1 MIKTIG
7 GSASSRP
14 VVTRALL
21 LATGVALTVASC
33 STSSSSPAS
42 GSGSAAAVTT
52 ITVGIPAAITADSVL
67 IAQDKG
73 YFTQHHLKVNVE
85 TLNGGAANVPA
96 LQGGAIEIA
105 QSNVLSEIQGA
116 AQGLAVPCFAGAFA
130 LTPAGSFLPLVA
142 SARSGIT
149 KPAQLAGKTIAVNAT
164 GGVNQL
170 LADAWLAQ
178 QGVSYKSV
186 HYIGMGFPDMPA
198 AVGAGRV
205 DAAVSAEPF
214 GTEMRQ
220 QGATLLSGYLESNI
234 AGSPI
239 FSCWNATAN
248 WLTKNPQVAAGFVA
262 AIQQANDFINN
273 EPGQFRTYLAKTT
286 KIAPKVIQALSLP
299 SFTTEMSNADVTE
312 WEAAAH
318 KYGIL
323 TGGAVDPARVYQPV
337 AAS

>member
-1 MIKTIG
+1 MIKAIG

-14 VVTRALL
+14 AVTRALL
-21 LATGVALTVASC
+21 LATGVALTLAGC
-33 STSSSSPAS
+33 GTSSSSAS
-42 GSGSAAAVTT
+42 GSGAAAVTT
-52 ITVGIPAAITADSVL
+52 ITVGIPAAITADAVL

-96 LQGGAIEIA
+96 LQGGAIQIA

-130 LTPAGSFLPLVA
+130 LTPTGSFLPLVA
-142 SARSGIT
+142 SAKSGIT

-178 QGVSYKSV
+178 RGVDYKSV
-186 HYIGMGFPDMPA
+186 HYIGMGFPNMPA
-198 AVGAGRV
+198 AIGSGRV
-205 DAAVSAEPF
+205 DAAVSVEPF
-214 GTEMRQ
+214 ETEMRQ
-220 QGATLLSGYLESNI
+220 QGATLLSGYLESDI
-234 AGSPI
+234 QGSPI

-248 WLTKNPQVAAGFVA
+248 WLTKNQKAAADFVA

-273 EPGQFRTYLAKTT
+273 QPGQFRAYLGKTT
-286 KIAPKVIQALSLP
+286 KMAPKVIQVLSLP
-299 SFTTEMSNADVTE
+299 SFTTNMSNADVTE
-312 WEAAAH
+312 WAAAAR

-323 TGGAVDPARVYQPV
+323 TGGAVDPAKVYQPV

>member
-1 MIKTIG
+1 MIKAIG

-33 STSSSSPAS
+33 GTSSSSAS
-42 GSGSAAAVTT
+42 GSGTAAAVTT

-73 YFTQHHLKVNVE
+73 YFAQHHLKVNVE

-96 LQGGAIEIA
+96 LQGGAIQIA

-116 AQGLAVPCFAGAFA
+116 AQGLAVPCFAGAFT

-142 SARSGIT
+142 SAKSGIT

-170 LADAWLAQ
+170 MTDAWLAQ
-178 QGVSYKSV
+178 RGVSYKSI
-186 HYIGMGFPDMPA
+186 HYIGMGFPDMP
-198 AVGAGRV
+198 GAIGSGRV
-205 DAAVSAEPF
+205 DAAVSVEPF

-234 AGSPI
+234 PGSPI

-248 WLTKNPQVAAGFVA
+248 WLTKNQKVAADFVA
-262 AIQQANDFINN
+262 AIQQANGFINN
-273 EPGQFRTYLAKTT
+273 EPDQFRTYLGKTT
-286 KIAPKVIQALSLP
+286 KMAPKVIQALSLP
-299 SFTTEMSNADVTE
+299 SFTTVMSNADVTE

-323 TGGAVDPARVYQPV
+323 TGGAVDPAKVYQPV

>member
-1 MIKTIG
+1 MIKAIG

-14 VVTRALL
+14 AVTRALL
-21 LATGVALTVASC
+21 LATGVALTLAGC
-33 STSSSSPAS
+33 GTSSSSAS
-42 GSGSAAAVTT
+42 GSGAAAVTT
-52 ITVGIPAAITADSVL
+52 ITVGIPAAITADAVL

-96 LQGGAIEIA
+96 LQGGAIQIA

-130 LTPAGSFLPLVA
+130 LTPTGSFLPLVA
-142 SARSGIT
+142 SAKSGIT

-178 QGVSYKSV
+178 RGVDYKSV

-198 AVGAGRV
+198 AISAGRV
-205 DAAVSAEPF
+205 DAAVSVEPF
-214 GTEMRQ
+214 ETEMRQ
-220 QGATLLSGYLESNI
+220 QGATLLSGYLESDI
-234 AGSPI
+234 QGSPI

-248 WLTKNPQVAAGFVA
+248 WLTKNQKAAADFVA
-262 AIQQANDFINN
+262 AIQQANDFIDNQ
-273 EPGQFRTYLAKTT
+273 PSQFRAYLGKTT
-286 KIAPKVIQALSLP
+286 KMAPKVIQVLSLP
-299 SFTTEMSNADVTE
+299 SFTTDMSNADVTE

-323 TGGAVDPARVYQPV
+323 TGGAVDPAKVYQPV

>member
-1 MIKTIG
+1 MIKAIG
-7 GSASSRP
+7 GSASSRS

-21 LATGVALTVASC
+21 LATGVALTVAGC
-33 STSSSSPAS
+33 GTSSSSAS
-42 GSGSAAAVTT
+42 GSGGAAAVTTT
-52 ITVGIPAAITADSVL
+52 ITVGIPAAITADAVL

-96 LQGGAIEIA
+96 LQGGAIQIA

-130 LTPAGSFLPLVA
+130 LTQAGSFLPLVA
-142 SARSGIT
+142 SAKSGIK

-170 LADAWLAQ
+170 LTDAWLAQ
-178 QGVSYKSV
+178 QGVSYKSI
-186 HYIGMGFPDMPA
+186 HYIGMGFPDMPEA
-198 AVGAGRV
+198 IGSGRV
-205 DAAVSAEPF
+205 DAAVSVEPF

-220 QGATLLSGYLESNI
+220 QGANLLSGYLESNI

-248 WLTKNPQVAAGFVA
+248 WLAKNQKAAADFVA

-273 EPGQFRTYLAKTT
+273 QPGQFRAYLGKTT
-286 KIAPKVIQALSLP
+286 KMAPKVIQVLSLP
-299 SFTTEMSNADVTE
+299 SFTTNMSNADVTE

-323 TGGAVDPARVYQPV
+323 TGGAVDPAKVYQPV
-337 AAS
+337 TAS

>member
-1 MIKTIG
+1 MIKAIG

-14 VVTRALL
+14 AVTRALL
-21 LATGVALTVASC
+21 LATGVALTLAGC
-33 STSSSSPAS
+33 GTSSSSAS
-42 GSGSAAAVTT
+42 GSGAAAVTT
-52 ITVGIPAAITADSVL
+52 ITVGIPAAITADAVL

-96 LQGGAIEIA
+96 LQGGAIQIA

-116 AQGLAVPCFAGAFA
+116 AHGLAVPCFAGAFA

-142 SARSGIT
+142 SAKSGIT
-149 KPAQLAGKTIAVNAT
+149 RPAQLAGKTIAVNAT

-198 AVGAGRV
+198 AISAGRV
-205 DAAVSAEPF
+205 DAAVSVEPF
-214 GTEMRQ
+214 GTEMRH

-248 WLTKNPQVAAGFVA
+248 WLAKNQKAAADFVA

-273 EPGQFRTYLAKTT
+273 QPGQFRAYLGKTT
-286 KIAPKVIQALSLP
+286 KMAPKVIQVLSLP
-299 SFTTEMSNADVTE
+299 SFTTNMSNADVTE
-312 WEAAAH
+312 WAAAAR

-323 TGGAVDPARVYQPV
+323 TGGAVDPAEVYQPV
-337 AAS
+337 TAS

>member
-1 MIKTIG
+1 MIKAIG
-7 GSASSRP
+7 GSASSRS

-21 LATGVALTVASC
+21 LATGVALTVAGC
-33 STSSSSPAS
+33 GTSSSSAS
-42 GSGSAAAVTT
+42 GSGGTAAVTTT
-52 ITVGIPAAITADSVL
+52 ITVGIPAAITADAVL

-96 LQGGAIEIA
+96 LQGGAIQIA

-142 SARSGIT
+142 SAKSGIT

-178 QGVSYKSV
+178 QGVGYKSV

-198 AVGAGRV
+198 AISSGRV
-205 DAAVSAEPF
+205 DAAVSVEPF

-220 QGATLLSGYLESNI
+220 QGANLLSGYLESNI

-248 WLTKNPQVAAGFVA
+248 WLAKNQKAAADFVA
-262 AIQQANDFINN
+262 AIQQANEFINN
-273 EPGQFRTYLAKTT
+273 QPGQFRAYLGKTT
-286 KIAPKVIQALSLP
+286 KMAPKVIQVLSLP
-299 SFTTEMSNADVTE
+299 SFTTDMSNADVTE

-323 TGGAVDPARVYQPV
+323 TGGAVDPAKVYQPV
-337 AAS
+337 TAS

>member
-1 MIKTIG
+1 MIKSIS

-21 LATGVALTVASC
+21 FVTGVALTVTGC
-33 STSSSSPAS
+33 GTSSSSAKPS
-42 GSGSAAAVTT
+42 GGAAAVTT
-52 ITVGIPAAITADSVL
+52 ITVGIPAAITADAVL
-67 IAQDKG
+67 VARDKG
-73 YFTQHHLKVNVE
+73 YFTQHQLKVNVK

-96 LQGGAIEIA
+96 LQGGAIQIA

-130 LTPAGSFLPLVA
+130 LTPTGSFLPLVA
-142 SARSGIT
+142 SAKSGIT

-170 LADAWLAQ
+170 LTDAWLAQ
-178 QGVSYKSV
+178 QGVAYKSV
-186 HYIGMGFPDMPA
+186 HYIGMGFPDMPVA
-198 AVGAGRV
+198 IGSGRV
-205 DAAVSAEPF
+205 DAAVSVEPF

-234 AGSPI
+234 QGSPT
-239 FSCWNATAN
+239 FSCWNATAS
-248 WLTKNPQVAAGFVA
+248 WLAKNQKVAADFVA
-262 AIQQANDFINN
+262 AIQQANGFINN
-273 EPGQFRTYLAKTT
+273 EPGQFRTYLEKTT

-299 SFTTEMSNADVTE
+299 NFTTDMSNADVTE
-312 WEAAAH
+312 WEAAGH

-323 TGGAVDPARVYQPV
+323 TGGAVDLAKVYQPV

>member
-1 MIKTIG
+1 VIKSIG
-7 GSASSRP
+7 GSASSRS

-21 LATGVALTVASC
+21 FVTGAALTVTGC
-33 STSSSSPAS
+33 GTSNSSAN
-42 GSGSAAAVTT
+42 GSGGPAAVTT
-52 ITVGIPAAITADSVL
+52 ITVGIPAAITADAVL
-67 IAQDKG
+67 VARDKG
-73 YFTQHHLKVNVE
+73 YFTQHQLKVNVE

-96 LQGGAIEIA
+96 LQGGAIQIA

-130 LTPAGSFLPLVA
+130 LTPTGSFLPLVA
-142 SARSGIT
+142 SAKSGIT

-170 LADAWLAQ
+170 LTDAWLAQ
-178 QGVSYKSV
+178 QGVAYKSV
-186 HYIGMGFPDMPA
+186 HYIGMGFPDMPVA
-198 AVGAGRV
+198 IGSGRV
-205 DAAVSAEPF
+205 DAAVSVEPF

-234 AGSPI
+234 QGSPT
-239 FSCWNATAN
+239 FSCWNATAS
-248 WLTKNPQVAAGFVA
+248 WLAKNQKVAGDFVA

-273 EPGQFRTYLAKTT
+273 EPGQFRTYLEKTT

-299 SFTTEMSNADVTE
+299 NFTTNMSNADVTE
-312 WEAAAH
+312 WEAAGH

-323 TGGAVDPARVYQPV
+323 TGGAVDLAKVYQPV

>member
-1 MIKTIG
+1 MIKAIG

-21 LATGVALTVASC
+21 LATGVALTVAGC
-33 STSSSSPAS
+33 GTSSSSAS
-42 GSGSAAAVTT
+42 GSGAATVTT
-52 ITVGIPAAITADSVL
+52 ITVGIPAAITADAVL

-96 LQGGAIEIA
+96 LQGGAIQIA

-116 AQGLAVPCFAGAFA
+116 AHGLAVPCFAGAFA

-142 SARSGIT
+142 SAKSGIT

-178 QGVSYKSV
+178 RGVDYKSV
-186 HYIGMGFPDMPA
+186 HYIGMGFPNMPA
-198 AVGAGRV
+198 AIGSGRV
-205 DAAVSAEPF
+205 DAAVSVEPF
-214 GTEMRQ
+214 ETEMRQ
-220 QGATLLSGYLESNI
+220 QGATLLSGYLESDI
-234 AGSPI
+234 QGSPI

-248 WLTKNPQVAAGFVA
+248 WLTKNQKAAADFVA
-262 AIQQANDFINN
+262 AIQQANDFIDNQ
-273 EPGQFRTYLAKTT
+273 PSQFRAYLGKTT
-286 KIAPKVIQALSLP
+286 KMAPKVIQVLSLP
-299 SFTTEMSNADVTE
+299 SFTTDMSNADVTE

-323 TGGAVDPARVYQPV
+323 TGGAVDPAKVYQPV